1 MSTCAHLLSLGSV
14 LVFIDCVNSRNR
26 SSTKL
31 SAQYFGILECKL
43 SGPEAL
49 LDFKDVNDTKTSDSV
64 KVMSDNWLAIITRN
78 DLKNLQF

>member
-1 MSTCAHLLSLGSV
+1 M
-14 LVFIDCVNSRNR
+14 FIDCVNSRNR

-43 SGPEAL
+43 SGPEVL

-64 KVMSDNWLAIITRN
+64 KVMSDNRLAIIILLEKISVVQQRSLVNT
-78 DLKNLQF
+78 D

>member
-64 KVMSDNWLAIITRN
+64 KVMSDN
-78 DLKNLQF
+78 